1 MNRFA
6 FIGALFVAAVVSC
19 SETNYYTE
27 VVQSG
32 ATSANAGGEG
42 GAPTSAPDATTAT
55 STTTTSGSGGMPGSG
70 GEGGAVTHGTTST
83 PSASTSADVAAPSSA
98 SSATSSASG
107 EPEYAR
113 CGATGV
119 EFADPCDG
127 GVCSRDSVCRPLARC
142 KVAAHG
148 WERVIDCLDPN
159 LRSMAVYI
167 NGPARLEQ
175 GCMKEP
181 DGSRYK
187 PMSCPPGDK
196 CVINLFDWTVL
207 PSSESNGYCE

>member
-1 MNRFA
+1 MNRVYA
-6 FIGALFVAAVVSC
+6 SMVTITVAALASC
-19 SETNYYTE
+19 SETNYYIDSAPPG
-27 VVQSG
+27 V
-32 ATSANAGGEG
+32 TSVSAGGEG
-42 GAPTSAPDATTAT
+42 GALAAPNIDA
-55 STTTTSGSGGMPGSG
+55 
-70 GEGGAVTHGTTST
+70 
-83 PSASTSADVAAPSSA
+83 SASTLSGGAGGRGGSEGGGGTGGREPTLAVSSSTSVQSSA
-98 SSATSSASG
+98 SAAATVATSASSG
-107 EPEYAR
+107 PELVD
-113 CGATGV
+113 CSGGGDD
-119 EFADPCDG
+119 FAMPCEG

-142 KVAAHG
+142 KVSAHG

-159 LRSMAVYI
+159 LRAMAVYI